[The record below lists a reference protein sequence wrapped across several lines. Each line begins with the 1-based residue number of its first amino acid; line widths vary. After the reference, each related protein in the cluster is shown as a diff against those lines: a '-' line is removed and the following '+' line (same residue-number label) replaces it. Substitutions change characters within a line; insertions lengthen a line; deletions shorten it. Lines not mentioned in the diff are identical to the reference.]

1 MANDSL
7 KQEARA
13 RQSLPEILGILDKKS
28 PDSGSF
34 DDILQAMTFSLTF
47 TSSQWCLFWR
57 LLNVG
62 CMLADEL
69 LDLISGPTSK
79 AKPDTALLWNRLS
92 EELAMHLEQNEVQRI
107 VGKGAFKMT
116 R

>member
-1 MANDSL
+1 MDNVSL
-7 KQEARA
+7 KHEARA
-13 RQSLPEILGILDKKS
+13 RQSRSAKPEISNNKQ
-28 PDSGSF
+28 PDSGAF

-47 TSSQWCLFWR
+47 TSSQWRLFWR

-69 LDLISGPTSK
+69 LDLVTN
-79 AKPDTALLWNRLS
+79 PDLTARPGTALLWNQLS
-92 EELAMHLEQNEVQRI
+92 SELAALLKKDEICVTQEEEQRT
-107 VGKGAFKMT
+107 T